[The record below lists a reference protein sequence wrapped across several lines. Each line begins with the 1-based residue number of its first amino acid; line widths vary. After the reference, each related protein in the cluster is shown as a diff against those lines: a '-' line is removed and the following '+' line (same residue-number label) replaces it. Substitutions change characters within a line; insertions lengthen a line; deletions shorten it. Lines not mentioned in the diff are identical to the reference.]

1 MGQFASAQITSYKMN
16 VQLKDGSVYSV
27 PTNNIEQVFFTV
39 ENETV
44 PENQPV
50 TDDVWISLND
60 VTTMLNNCYVKCCQF
75 EASQKKIEE
84 IRTGNPANVHSI
96 TPYSNIIN
104 ETYNAA
110 YTAIN
115 VANVFIANVS
125 SAKLDG
131 IFTNNAE
138 IDIFLAEARCLRAF
152 VYYNLTMLWGNVIL
166 ITEPMTLD
174 NSSVL
179 AQSTQETIY
188 QFVYSEICDAIDNL
202 PATFNNATDDK
213 IRFTSNSALML
224 KSEVELSLGYKSAAT
239 VSLNSVSTDV
249 FFGFYSDNQTIMDVY
264 TPNILQLYKLEAQ
277 NNTTE
282 LEITW
287 VSTTDSKYGCWAAL
301 KRLGKAQQVT
311 GCYDFE
317 LLMPFYYTEIAKNS
331 TMIQNPGY

>member
-1 MGQFASAQITSYKMN
+1 M
-16 VQLKDGSVYSV
+16 
-27 PTNNIEQVFFTV
+27 
-39 ENETV
+39 
-44 PENQPV
+44 
-50 TDDVWISLND
+50 
-60 VTTMLNNCYVKCCQF
+60 
-75 EASQKKIEE
+75 
-84 IRTGNPANVHSI
+84 
-96 TPYSNIIN
+96 
-104 ETYNAA
+104 
-110 YTAIN
+110 
-115 VANVFIANVS
+115 FIANVS

-138 IDIFLAEARCLRAF
+138 IDIFLAEARFLRAF

-166 ITEPMTLD
+166 ITEPMTLV

-224 KSEVELSLGYKSAAT
+224 KSEVELSLGYKSAAI